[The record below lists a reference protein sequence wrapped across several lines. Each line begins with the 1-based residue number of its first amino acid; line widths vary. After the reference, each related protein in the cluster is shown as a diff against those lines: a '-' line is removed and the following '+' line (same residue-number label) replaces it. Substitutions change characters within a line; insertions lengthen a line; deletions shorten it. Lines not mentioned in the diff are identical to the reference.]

1 MRILIV
7 DDSAYQRFLIR
18 SHLCGFG
25 ACEEVH
31 DGAQG
36 VERFKQALDEGLPFN
51 LVVMDILMPVMNG
64 HEALKRIIALQDSAG
79 IPEGSRAKML
89 MLSSLDDPETM
100 LAAQFES
107 GAEMYLTKP
116 ADGPTLV
123 EAFKNL
129 CLAPEVEEDEEDEAV
144 IAVCPS
150 PGVGGGLAGGSPEG
164 GNSGPA
170 GVS

>member
-18 SHLCGFG
+18 SHLSVYGD
-25 ACEEVH
+25 CEEVH

-36 VERFKQALDEGLPFN
+36 VERFQQALDQGLPFT

-64 HEALKRIIALQDSAG
+64 HEALKRIIALQDAAG
-79 IPEGSRAKML
+79 IPAQSRARTL
-89 MLSSLDDPETM
+89 MLSSLVDPDTM

-107 GAEMYLTKP
+107 GADMYLTKP

-144 IAVCPS
+144 VAVCPS
-150 PGVGGGLAGGSPEG
+150 PGAGGGLAGGAPEG
-164 GNSGPA
+164 GASGPT